1 MRKTRSASVGV
12 ILGQPA
18 GLPKRQL
25 PTKLDVLKAHLLKLN
40 LSAQS
45 EIYSEL
51 VDEIENIWKM
61 ASLPTTSKKLML
73 KKVQYLI
80 EQLTLFSHSLNSKR
94 DS

>member
-1 MRKTRSASVGV
+1 MLTCKLLTGSASVDV
-12 ILGQPA
+12 ILGQPV

-25 PTKLDVLKAHLLKLN
+25 PTKLDVLNAYLLKLN

-51 VDEIENIWKM
+51 VEEIANIWKV

-73 KKVQYLI
+73 KNVQYFI
-80 EQLTLFSHSLNSKR
+80 EK
-94 DS
+94 